1 MPLTRRLTAVAALVA
16 TGVVGSSEARAA
28 TPQELYDEAWAA
40 MDKKDYEAACELFEE
55 SYEASRATGPLQGL
69 AACYEARGFLLQ
81 ARAMW
86 LSAIEVLPPGSASA
100 IEANAAA
107 QRLTRRLPS
116 VSVRLAPGTPASSRI
131 ELDGVVV
138 TDSAARPVDPVLEHV
153 IRVTAP
159 GHEPSEVRVRL
170 AERERR
176 DVVVAP
182 GPEARGAAAI
192 GPVRGS
198 GIALLTLGGIGLT
211 AAAVTGGMMIGESRI
226 VDAGCPGE
234 GRVGCDAA
242 ALDAA
247 ERAQALS
254 PWNIASWVVGIAATG
269 AGIPMVIVGDDAA
282 ASGPR
287 TELGVGPGSI
297 TVELVF

>member
-1 MPLTRRLTAVAALVA
+1 MSVMSRWAVAACAVVFVA
-16 TGVVGSSEARAA
+16 GDARAD

-40 MDKKDYEAACELFEE
+40 MDRKDYEAACELFEQ
-55 SYEASRATGPLQGL
+55 SYEGSRASGPLQGL

-81 ARAMW
+81 ARSLW
-86 LSAIEVLPPGSASA
+86 RSALDVLPAGSASA
-100 IEANAAA
+100 IEANAAFE
-107 QRLTRRLPS
+107 RLSRRLPM
-116 VSVRLAPGTPASSRI
+116 VTVRLAPGTPVSSRI

-138 TDSAARPVDPVLEHV
+138 ADAAARPVDPVLEHV

-159 GHEPSEVRVRL
+159 GHEPSEVRIRL

-182 GPEARGAAAI
+182 GPEGRGAASI

-198 GIALLTLGGIGLT
+198 GIALLTLGGIGLSV
-211 AAAVTGGMMIGESRI
+211 AALTGGMMIADTRA
-226 VDAGCPGE
+226 VDAGCPGG
-234 GRVGCDAA
+234 GRVRCDAA

-269 AGIPMVIVGDDAA
+269 AGIPMVIVGDEP
-282 ASGPR
+282 SGSTR
-287 TELGVGPGSI
+287 TGVVVGPGSL
-297 TVELVF
+297 TLDVAF